1 MARSRRRDP
10 TAPREPLKRRWTKD
24 EIRILTTKTGA
35 FAIGVLERDLPGRTR
50 AAIRNKLLEL
60 FGGGVTRGT
69 QTLAE
74 VARSTGYSEKQ
85 ILRASRALGQRI
97 QRSSTIRSP
106 VMFFDDQVES
116 MMIWLRHDYWCRKA
130 HLYAC
135 AECGT
140 SETPPRSLGLCRTC
154 FKRRENAFARTGR
167 SFSARTLLAM
177 IADLRPLYGTPEG
190 DWLDAFRE
198 SLARSC
204 VLSPGALDRLLAEHQ
219 ERFPPCSSPK
229 RSST

>member
-10 TAPREPLKRRWTKD
+10 AAPREPLKRRWTPD
-24 EIRILTTKTGA
+24 EIRLLTTKTGA

-60 FGGGVTRGT
+60 FGGGSSRGT
-69 QTLAE
+69 QSLAD
-74 VARSTGYSEKQ
+74 VAEATGYSKKQ

-97 QRSSTIRSP
+97 QRVNAINSRI
-106 VMFFDDQVES
+106 MFFDDQVES

-135 AECGT
+135 AECGST
-140 SETPPRSLGLCRTC
+140 EIPPKSLGLCRAC
-154 FKRRENAFARTGR
+154 FERRKSAYRSKGR
-167 SFSARTLLAM
+167 AFSARALLAM

-204 VLSPGALDRLLAEHQ
+204 VLSPVALDRLLAEHQ
-219 ERFPPCSSPK
+219 ERFPSCSSPK